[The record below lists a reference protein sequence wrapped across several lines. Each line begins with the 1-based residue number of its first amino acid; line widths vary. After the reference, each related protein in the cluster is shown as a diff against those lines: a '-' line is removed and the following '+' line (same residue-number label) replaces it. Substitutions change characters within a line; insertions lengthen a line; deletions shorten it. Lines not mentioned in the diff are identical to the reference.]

1 MVGSWA
7 CIDSYRPLAELR
19 MLSRRLGWVME
30 LQQLETLGEGQ
41 HSAPPRPRGVNRKYS
56 YQDFTRILLDLY
68 RILCGFE
75 ASKDLLGP

>member
-1 MVGSWA
+1 MAGSWA
-7 CIDSYRPLAELR
+7 CDSYRPLAEL

-41 HSAPPRPRGVNRKYS
+41 HSATAHQRGVNRKYS